1 MSSPRNIDRRR
12 DSRRDFL
19 AQSVAGAAVAAG
31 VAAAPYFVPR
41 SAFGANDRIHTAHIG
56 VRNQGLGNLK
66 ALVNHAIAICDV
78 DQEVREKAVQVVK
91 QTGRECE
98 AYGDYRRV
106 LDRRDVDAVVISTP
120 DHWHALMTIH
130 ACEAGKDVYCEKPLS
145 LTVAEGRQMVAAARR
160 HQRIV
165 QTGSQQRSDARFR
178 LACELVRSG
187 RIGKVHTV
195 LVGIPGPN
203 HPGEPVADGSPPPE
217 LDYDFWLGPAPARP
231 YNVKRVHYNF
241 RFFWDYSGGQ
251 MTNFGAHHID
261 IAHWA
266 LGVDDAGPLEVS
278 GTGTFHPQ
286 QWHEV
291 TETCRVTYQYPG
303 GATVIVGQK
312 QPDIPEGVTF
322 LGDGGKIQ
330 VTRGKLVSEPADI
343 AQQPLGDQDVRLYVS
358 ANHHRNFLDCIQSR
372 KLPICDVEIGHR
384 TATACHLGNIA
395 VRTGRKIRWDA
406 QTESIVGDSESQALL
421 SRPYRTPWKLG

>member
-203 HPGEPVADGSPPPE
+203 HPGEPVADSSPPPE